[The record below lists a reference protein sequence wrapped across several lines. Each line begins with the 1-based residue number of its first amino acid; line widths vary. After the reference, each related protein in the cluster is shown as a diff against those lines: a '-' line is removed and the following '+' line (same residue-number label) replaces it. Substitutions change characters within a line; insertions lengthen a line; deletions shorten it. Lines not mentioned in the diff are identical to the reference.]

1 MQKQTL
7 FFFLLLSVL
16 IAGCTSDT
24 DYQMPS
30 TTIQGAQPYDTQF
43 YDVVKVVDGD
53 TIWVDYNGTIE
64 KVRLIGIDTPETVH
78 PSKPL
83 ECFGLEASNFAKEIL
98 GGGAI
103 IKLEADP
110 TQDNRDKYKRLLR
123 YVFLENGTNFN
134 QLLISEGFAREYTYK
149 TPYKYQSQFKQAE
162 IEAKENLRGLWGA
175 CS

>member
-98 GGGAI
+98 GGG
-103 IKLEADP
+103 
-110 TQDNRDKYKRLLR
+110 Q
-123 YVFLENGTNFN
+123 
-134 QLLISEGFAREYTYK
+134 
-149 TPYKYQSQFKQAE
+149 
-162 IEAKENLRGLWGA
+162 
-175 CS
+175 